1 MCFNII
7 EWWIQSFFK
16 EALTG
21 PDNHYINQSAKLE
34 LPNFH
39 RQGDLNYITCF
50 NAI

>member
-7 EWWIQSFFK
+7 EWLIPSFHK

-21 PDNHYINQSAKLE
+21 PDNRYIDQSALLE

-39 RQGDLNYITCF
+39 RQGDFNYVTCF